1 MESFLALSAFRREFW
16 TFCLLLS
23 FLSSTLH
30 DEEDEDAEDEDAED
44 EDAEEEDAK
53 EEDVEV
59 LLSIITVLILALL
72 VGLLWEVFVKL
83 L

>member
-1 MESFLALSAFRREFW
+1 MESFLALSAFWREFW

-30 DEEDEDAEDEDAED
+30 DEEDEDAED

-59 LLSIITVLILALL
+59 LLSIITVLILAVL
-72 VGLLWEVFVKL
+72 VGIGRFL
-83 L
+83 

>member
-30 DEEDEDAEDEDAED
+30 DEEDEDAED

>member
-1 MESFLALSAFRREFW
+1 MESFLALSAFWREFC

-30 DEEDEDAEDEDAED
+30 DEEDEDAED

-59 LLSIITVLILALL
+59 LLSIITVLILAVL
-72 VGLLWEVFVKL
+72 VGIGRFL
-83 L
+83 

>member
-1 MESFLALSAFRREFW
+1 MESFLALSAFWREFW

-30 DEEDEDAEDEDAED
+30 DEEDDADDEDAED

-72 VGLLWEVFVKL
+72 VGLLREVFVKL